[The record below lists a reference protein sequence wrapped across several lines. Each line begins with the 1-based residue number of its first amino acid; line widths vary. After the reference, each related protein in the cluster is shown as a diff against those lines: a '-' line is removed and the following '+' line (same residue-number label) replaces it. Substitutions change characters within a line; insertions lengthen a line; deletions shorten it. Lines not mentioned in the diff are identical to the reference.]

1 MQIKVKR
8 IGNSGGRGDSEDRKA
23 YMVDSGDD
31 VIVLLFVSY
40 GDYRDEGGKASIGKR
55 LAVHEVR
62 LR

>member
-1 MQIKVKR
+1 MILILIATLPNATLLPAGFAVALVIGTWGHVK
-8 IGNSGGRGDSEDRKA
+8 
-23 YMVDSGDD
+23 
-31 VIVLLFVSY
+31 FSY